1 LPAPLPA
8 PKARPSPPPGARF
21 RYAAKCKRI
30 VNTAVMNED
39 KNASVMKV
47 LQQEIAGLR
56 ALLARKDAV
65 ADEGKARPKP

>member
-1 LPAPLPA
+1 M
-8 PKARPSPPPGARF
+8 
-21 RYAAKCKRI
+21 
-30 VNTAVMNED
+30 MNED